1 MEPKPKLEP
10 ELKPELKPELVKSNY
25 HSPRITKVVALE
37 VEHPFMAAS
46 IIPDNQEVEIL
57 TQQTGAQ
64 VDFSEEVW
72 N

>member
-1 MEPKPKLEP
+1 MNMKMEPKPES
-10 ELKPELKPELVKSNY
+10 ESKPELVKSNY
-25 HSPRITKVVALE
+25 HSPRITKVE
-37 VEHPFMAAS
+37 VIEMEQPLMATS

-64 VDFSEEVW
+64 VDFSEDVW